1 MGQQTVDRIGNTPLL
16 RLARIASDLPGVEI
30 LGKAE
35 WLNPGGS
42 IKDRA
47 AANIVAQARASG
59 KLTSG
64 KILLDST
71 SGNTGIAYAMIGAAQ
86 GFPVTLC
93 MPENVSV
100 ERKRILHAYGAN
112 IIYTDPADGS
122 DGAIRM
128 ARELAAKHPD
138 LYYYADQ
145 YSNDAN
151 WQAHYHGTANE
162 IWQQTEGRITH
173 FVAMLGTSGTFV
185 GTTRR
190 LKELNPR
197 IRCISLQ
204 PDSAFHGIEGTKHM
218 ASAIVPKIYDPSLAD
233 ADLGISTEDAYA
245 MAKRM
250 AREEGLLVGI
260 SAAAAV
266 VGCLHLARQVK
277 KHEHAVFVTIFPDSG
292 DKYLSE
298 RFWQEGYLPQSHRDT
313 EKPFYSD
320 LLGDSVV
327 NDLMLKIGKTE
338 FDEIRRHGE
347 ETYPHECCG
356 VLLGQ
361 MEGDERSRDIDRPLR
376 QHAHGFA
383 AESLPHRSRR
393 TDPHPARRTGAGRGH
408 RRVLSLAS

>member
-1 MGQQTVDRIGNTPLL
+1 MRPPSPNIAEVPGSAAHADGHDSSGKPALGQRTVDRIGNTPLL
-16 RLARIASDLPGVEI
+16 RLVRIASDLPGVEI

-47 AANIVAQARASG
+47 ASNIVAQARASG

-173 FVAMLGTSGTFV
+173 FVAMLGTGGTFV

-190 LKELNPR
+190 LRELNPR
-197 IRCISLQ
+197 VLCISLQ

-218 ASAIVPKIYDPSLAD
+218 ASAIVPKIYDASLAD
-233 ADLGISTEDAYA
+233 ADLGISTEDAYV
-245 MAKRM
+245 MAKRL

-266 VGCLHLARQVK
+266 VGCLRLARQLGEN
-277 KHEHAVFVTIFPDSG
+277 EHAVFVTILADSG

-298 RFWQEGYLPQSHRDT
+298 RFWQE
-313 EKPFYSD
+313 
-320 LLGDSVV
+320 
-327 NDLMLKIGKTE
+327 
-338 FDEIRRHGE
+338 
-347 ETYPHECCG
+347 
-356 VLLGQ
+356 
-361 MEGDERSRDIDRPLR
+361 
-376 QHAHGFA
+376 
-383 AESLPHRSRR
+383 
-393 TDPHPARRTGAGRGH
+393 
-408 RRVLSLAS
+408 